1 MRRGKK
7 YQESDKL
14 IDRHK
19 LYALDE
25 GVEILKKT
33 ATANFDET
41 IELHARLGVDSRHA
55 DQQVRGVLSLPH
67 GTGREVTIAVFAE
80 GEAAEAAKEAGAD
93 IIGSDDLAERIQNE
107 NFLDFDVVI
116 ATPDMMGTVGRLGQI
131 LGPQGLMPNPRSG
144 TVTQDVASAVKDIKA
159 GQIEYRTDKTNIIH
173 VPVGKASFTEDDLKD
188 NIKAIVGELIKMRP
202 ASVSG
207 QYLKTISISATMG
220 PGIKLN
226 PTQFQRSE

>member
-7 YQESDKL
+7 YRDNVKL
-14 IDRHK
+14 VDPHK
-19 LYALDE
+19 LYPLDE
-25 GVEILKKT
+25 GVDLLKKT

-55 DQQVRGVLSLPH
+55 DQQVRGVLALPH

-93 IIGSDDLAERIQNE
+93 IVGSNDLAERIQNE
-107 NFLDFDVVI
+107 NFLDFDVAV
-116 ATPDMMGTVGRLGQI
+116 ATPDMMGIVGRLGQI

-144 TVTQDVASAVKDIKA
+144 TVTQDVVAAVKDIKA

-173 VPVGKASFTEDDLKD
+173 VPVGKASFSEDDLKD

-202 ASVSG
+202 ASASG
-207 QYLKTISISATMG
+207 QYLRSISISATMG

-226 PTQFQRSE
+226 PSQFQKSE